1 LSQTQKKLTLTEI
14 RGAKALIQELLKTT
28 GAYYPA
34 SFKRLES
41 LGEHINQLNLSL
53 HKVLLLTHYML
64 GTTIVIHLESEVA
77 AYDIKKDSKIWFT
90 RLLFTIARFEA
101 LSTITEQA

>member
-1 LSQTQKKLTLTEI
+1 VRIKHATDLDELTSTLVADPKKLTLTEI

-64 GTTIVIHLESEVA
+64 GTTIVIQLESEV
-77 AYDIKKDSKIWFT
+77 
-90 RLLFTIARFEA
+90 
-101 LSTITEQA
+101 